1 MEGYIESTFSFEKD
15 GKNYLQINFAGCNF
29 NCPWCNT
36 PNLLD
41 TKEEFLIVLREIK
54 KEIKSQSATLEGV
67 VFSGGEPCL
76 QRQAL
81 LNLAQY
87 AKDFDLKV
95 ILHTNASKPGCIRSL
110 MQLGLLDKIILDIK
124 ASFEDSEFE
133 KVTRSKTFF
142 IRSSEIISDIQES
155 IKLLRRNDDKVEIEI
170 VTTIIPGLIFR
181 KEDLLNIAHEIEALD
196 CTWTL
201 KRFEPGNTLSR
212 SFMNIKPPSHT
223 FLQDLKDSIQKKYY
237 HIRMNTSD

>member
-36 PNLLD
+36 PHMLD
-41 TKEEFLIVLREIK
+41 SKEEYLMVLREVK
-54 KEIKSQSATLEGV
+54 KEIKSQAPTLEGV

-87 AKDFDLKV
+87 AKDFELKV

-110 MQLGLLDKIILDIK
+110 MQLGLLDKIVLDMK
-124 ASFEDSEFE
+124 APLEEGEFE

-142 IRSSEIISDIQES
+142 IRSTEIINDIQES
-155 IKLLRRNDDKVEIEI
+155 IKIIRRSDDKVEIEV
-170 VTTIIPGLIFR
+170 VTTVIPGLMFR
-181 KEDLLNIAHEIEALD
+181 KEDVLKIAQEIEALH
-196 CTWTL
+196 CTWIL
-201 KRFEPGNTLSR
+201 KRFEPGNTVSK
-212 SFMNIKPPSHT
+212 SFSEIKPPSHA

-237 HIRMNTSD
+237 HIRMSTSD